1 MSSLAQTK
9 PKNQSI
15 FLLKFFQPFRSYQTH
30 FKNYGIA
37 FTSIVFWIVTWQGL
51 AQFKIN
57 LGIVNFSNVPTP
69 LDVVHALWS
78 FFQLSTAFEHVESS
92 IFRVVIGFLLAA
104 LIGVGIGL
112 LAGRYQKIAAFLMP
126 QLEVLRPIPAVA
138 WIPLAILIFPSSEAS
153 MIFIT
158 FIGALFPILLNT
170 VHGVGAVDPR
180 LIASA
185 KSLGASD
192 LAIIREVIIPGALP
206 NIITGLSI
214 GMGTCWFCLV
224 TAEMISGQHG
234 IGYFTWESFTL
245 QNYSNIVVGMVL
257 IGALG
262 MFSST
267 LVRVIG
273 NRFTPWYQLRK
284 S

>member
-1 MSSLAQTK
+1 MSSLVQTK
-9 PKNQSI
+9 PKNQST
-15 FLLKFFQPFRSYQTH
+15 FLIKFFQQLRSYPAH
-30 FKNYGIA
+30 LKNYAIA
-37 FTSIVFWIVTWQGL
+37 FTSIVFWIAVWQGL
-51 AQFKIN
+51 AQFKVN
-57 LGIVNFSNVPTP
+57 LGFVNFSNVPTP
-69 LDVVHALWS
+69 LDVIHALWT

-92 IFRVVIGFLLAA
+92 VFRVVVGFVLAA

-112 LAGRYQKIAAFLMP
+112 LAGRYQKLAAFLMP
-126 QLEVLRPIPAVA
+126 PLEVLRPIPAVA

-180 LIASA
+180 LVASA

-192 LAIIREVIIPGALP
+192 LAIIYEVIIPGALP

-234 IGYFTWESFTL
+234 IGY
-245 QNYSNIVVGMVL
+245 
-257 IGALG
+257 
-262 MFSST
+262 
-267 LVRVIG
+267 
-273 NRFTPWYQLRK
+273 
-284 S
+284 